1 MAARHGLHAA
11 KEEFVNHLL
20 GGAFW
25 FDEVFGT
32 RQSLSREE
40 DTMLKTFSVVL
51 LTLAMSAGFADAG
64 DRNTIPGCAVGKRAT
79 AKCVCGMRAFRP
91 LLCRPGQWC
100 HPSGWCT
107 TFRRW

>member
-1 MAARHGLHAA
+1 
-11 KEEFVNHLL
+11 
-20 GGAFW
+20 
-25 FDEVFGT
+25 
-32 RQSLSREE
+32 
-40 DTMLKTFSVVL
+40 MLKTFSVVL
-51 LTLAMSAGFADAG
+51 LTLAMSAGFADAR